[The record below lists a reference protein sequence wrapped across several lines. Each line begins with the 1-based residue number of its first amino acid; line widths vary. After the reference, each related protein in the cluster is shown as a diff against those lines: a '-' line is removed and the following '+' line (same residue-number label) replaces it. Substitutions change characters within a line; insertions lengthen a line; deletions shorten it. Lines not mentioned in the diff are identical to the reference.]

1 MNVHHLELYYFVAKY
16 KGIANAVRNI
26 PYGIQQPAVSAQVI
40 QLENDL
46 GTPLFQRRPFELTPA
61 GEELY
66 EFIQPF
72 FENLDPVSENIRGGA
87 AQTIRIGASQI
98 VLNDHLPELLLDV
111 RRDFSNLRP
120 MLRDG
125 IQPQIEAW
133 LLTDEIDLGVT
144 VIDSKP
150 AAELKSEKLIEL
162 PMVLLVPKKSKI
174 KSAEEIFNQDR
185 ISQPLISLPQSEV
198 LVKVFQAEMR
208 RRKIDWPI
216 GMEMNALNL
225 INTYVAQ
232 GFGFGLTL
240 QLPKNRPPAG
250 LKQLP
255 LEGFSEINIGALWR
269 GKLSPLGQAL
279 VLRLKQYAKSL

>member
-72 FENLDPVSENIRGGA
+72 FENLDSVSENIRGGA

-111 RRDFSNLRP
+111 SRDFSNLRP

-150 AAELKSEKLIEL
+150 ATELKSEKLIEL
-162 PMVLLVPKKSKI
+162 PMVLLIPKKSKI

-255 LEGFSEINIGALWR
+255 LEGFPEINIGALWR

>member
-1 MNVHHLELYYFVAKY
+1 MNVHHLELFYFVAKY

-26 PYGIQQPAVSAQVI
+26 PYGIQQPAVSAQAI

-46 GTPLFQRRPFELTPA
+46 GTSLFQRRPFELTSA
-61 GEELY
+61 GEELF

-72 FENLDPVSENIRGGA
+72 FENLDSVGEHIRGGA

-111 RRDFSNLRP
+111 RRDFPNLRP

-144 VIDSKP
+144 VLDAKP
-150 AAELKSEKLIEL
+150 AAELRSEKLIEL
-162 PMVLLVPKKSKI
+162 PMVLLVPSKSKI
-174 KSAEEIFNQDR
+174 RSAREIFDQDR
-185 ISQPLISLPQSEV
+185 IAQPLISLPQSEV

-208 RRKIDWPI
+208 RRKIDWPV
-216 GMEMNALNL
+216 GMEMNVLNL
-225 INTYVAQ
+225 ISTYVAQ

-240 QLPKNRPPAG
+240 QLPKNKPPAG

-255 LEGFSEINIGALWR
+255 LEDFPAISIGALWR
-269 GKLSPLGQAL
+269 GKLSLLGQAM

>member
-72 FENLDPVSENIRGGA
+72 FENLDSVSENIRGGA

-150 AAELKSEKLIEL
+150 ATELKSEKLIEL
-162 PMVLLVPKKSKI
+162 PMVLLIPKKSKI

-250 LKQLP
+250 LKQLS
-255 LEGFSEINIGALWR
+255 LEGFPEINIGALWR

>member
-72 FENLDPVSENIRGGA
+72 FENLDSVSENIRGGA

>member
-72 FENLDPVSENIRGGA
+72 FENLDSVSENIRGGA

-111 RRDFSNLRP
+111 SRDFSNLRP

-255 LEGFSEINIGALWR
+255 LEGFPEINIGALWR

>member
-72 FENLDPVSENIRGGA
+72 FENLDSVSENIRGGA

-240 QLPKNRPPAG
+240 QLPKNRPPTG

-255 LEGFSEINIGALWR
+255 LEGFPEINIGALWR

>member
-72 FENLDPVSENIRGGA
+72 FENLDSVSENIRGGA

-208 RRKIDWPI
+208 QRKIDWPI

-255 LEGFSEINIGALWR
+255 LEGFPEINIGALWR